1 VIGPSRAAARRRFE
15 GSQTHKHLVSLA
27 ASTLRGADL
36 SRLEDT
42 LLIGSP
48 AEIVE
53 QISAYAD
60 AGATMLAAMIFVSE
74 TPQAMLEDIQ
84 HFAEAV
90 IPAFASRA

>member
-1 VIGPSRAAARRRFE
+1 
-15 GSQTHKHLVSLA
+15 VSLA
-27 ASTLRGADL
+27 ASTLKDSDL

-53 QISAYAD
+53 QIGVYAD

-74 TPQAMLEDIQ
+74 SPRAMLEDIQ
-84 HFAEAV
+84 RFAEDV
-90 IPAFASRA
+90 VPAFGSRGT